1 MEFNEQLPEWQADG
15 TEPPASKKTSGWQP
29 EDKPPASY
37 FNWLFN
43 RTYKSILELR
53 TKLAGILNSP
63 EFTGIPKAPTA
74 VAGTNTDQIAT
85 MKALKAA
92 VDTIPA
98 PTAPTWANITDKPST
113 FPPSPHYHNANEIA
127 FIGGASVQAEVEN
140 LKSSVSSGKN
150 AVAAAI
156 TGKNQASTGSDTFT
170 QMAAKISA
178 ISTDATATAGDI
190 YVGKTAYV
198 GSKITGTLQGSGTA
212 ADSQVLAG
220 VTYYNTDFK
229 TKRTGTMTNNGAQV
243 YTPSNGNV
251 PIANGF
257 HNNSYVAAVPVDASK
272 LLVGTTVAGTAG
284 AMPDRSGNGYI
295 TPKSVAISGGIYAR
309 IDKGAYL
316 VGSSG
321 TGGADVEVN
330 MPVAQLQAADPN
342 FLAANIA
349 AGTSIFGVTGN
360 LTKPVYVSL
369 PTPKYIQNF
378 NGSSELVKAAQINIT
393 GQVSISMNLGNTYNN
408 GVYATLWLY
417 KNGSPIG
424 NTDGYYT
431 NQPYPGLSVGLAVT
445 VNSGDVI
452 EVWAKAASSSGGA
465 TVGNFLITNTLT
477 SPTNA
482 SNLREGGR

>member
-1 MEFNEQLPEWQADG
+1 MDFNEQLPEWLEVG
-15 TEPPASKKTSGWQP
+15 TEPPASKKTTGWQP

-53 TKLAGILNSP
+53 TKLAGIFNSP

-74 VAGTNTDQIAT
+74 AAGTNTDQIAT

-92 VDTIPA
+92 VDAIPA
-98 PTAPTWANITDKPST
+98 PTAPTWANITGKPST
-113 FPPSPHYHNANEIA
+113 FPPSSHSHNANEIA
-127 FIGGASVQAEVEN
+127 FIGGSSVQAEIDG

-190 YVGKTAYV
+190 YVGKTAYA

-229 TKRTGTMTNNGAQV
+229 TKRTGTMTNNG
-243 YTPSNGNV
+243 TPTIVPTSSNITLAAGYYGPTTTVQGVVFDANAVVEGNV
-251 PIANGF
+251 IAGKAGSLPNRGSQNF
-257 HNNSYVAAVPVDASK
+257 MPSTVNQYVPW
-272 LLVGTTVAGTAG
+272 G
-284 AMPDRSGNGYI
+284 AH
-295 TPKSVAISGGIYAR
+295 SGGGVVY
-309 IDKGAYL
+309 G
-316 VGSSG
+316 
-321 TGGADVEVN
+321 
-330 MPVAQLQAADPN
+330 DPN
-342 FLAANIA
+342 LNAANIA
-349 AGTSIFGVTGN
+349 AGTAIFGVTGN

-378 NGSSELVKAAQINIT
+378 DGTSGLVKAAQINIT
-393 GQVSISMNLGNTYNN
+393 GQISISMNLGNTFNN